1 MTPSADHAQGSIDLG
16 RCSITPVLDS
26 VVRRLPTAAYASTT
40 EAQWAEHASL
50 LEDDGM
56 LALPIGAY
64 LVRTGDRVVLVDAGI
79 GPDDVAL
86 PGGAVFPGGSLL
98 ENLTATGTAPDDIT
112 DVVFTHLHI
121 DHIGWAARGG
131 RPVFSNADY
140 RCHAADWDYFVL
152 GNGAGAPG
160 GDLVAER
167 LAPLFERITTWDSS
181 GNLFEGFDVV
191 ETPGHTPGSSMIVLS
206 SGAMR
211 AVLLG
216 DVVHCPVELVD
227 EEWET
232 IGDVDPVLARR
243 TATRLA
249 RELEGRETLIGAA
262 HFKELRFGRLLV
274 GEGQRSWRFES
285 DG

>member
-1 MTPSADHAQGSIDLG
+1 
-16 RCSITPVLDS
+16 
-26 VVRRLPTAAYASTT
+26 
-40 EAQWAEHASL
+40 
-50 LEDDGM
+50 
-56 LALPIGAY
+56 
-64 LVRTGDRVVLVDAGI
+64 
-79 GPDDVAL
+79 
-86 PGGAVFPGGSLL
+86 
-98 ENLTATGTAPDDIT
+98 
-112 DVVFTHLHI
+112 
-121 DHIGWAARGG
+121 
-131 RPVFSNADY
+131 
-140 RCHAADWDYFVL
+140 
-152 GNGAGAPG
+152 
-160 GDLVAER
+160 
-167 LAPLFERITTWDSS
+167 LFERITTWDSS